1 MRCKP
6 EISVF
11 VSLVFLSMY
20 SKASTLHEQHSP
32 SVEGRE
38 KEPCREFSFGLRG
51 VLPLPEA
58 MSRHKYTR
66 MGPRLVHALATALP
80 FGTRVVFGHH
90 RTATGEIEWLLDG
103 SEHSDCPSF
112 ATTLGSAL
120 AAAGGCFSFEP
131 NQAARGHWPH
141 SVRLRPRA
149 VRREVERETRIGF
162 RVAPAELP
170 GEEIRIPSTG
180 TRRGPAF
187 SSIGALLQS
196 ARSTVSARVGVS
208 RLELNEQ
215 QVDWIRAAMRRF
227 ASSPALVDHAIATWL
242 EEWARTPR
250 GWQLDS
256 TVSSA
261 EPLPE
266 SFLHL
271 LGGEVFGQDIEILDA
286 EDQCFSS
293 RALDLSACCHAW
305 KELPRLFPVEVLLAS
320 LRQPRRYN
328 RALPRLPE
336 TGMQIGEVECHGEAH
351 PLRVPCEARDRHVW
365 CVGATGTGKSSLLLR
380 MIRQDIE
387 TGEGVALID
396 PHGDLFEHVLASI
409 PAKRVKDVVLLEPGR
424 GARVPGLNFLEVTNG
439 PLRELQ
445 RNFVVNEL
453 FGIFDQLW
461 DMRECGGPMFQT
473 YFRNAV
479 LLLMEGGSDATLTE
493 LPLVFEDRAFRERL
507 KTNCRDPLVT
517 SFWTNQAE
525 KAGGEASLSNIAP
538 YITSKLNVFTHS
550 SVLRPIIGQARSTLD
565 FRHMLS
571 KRSIFLVNLAK
582 GLIGDAEARLL
593 GMLLLGRI
601 FAAGMERA
609 TLPPQ
614 RRTPFS
620 VYVDETQNFLTNTLA
635 TMLAEARKFGLRLTL
650 ANQNLSQLSGHG
662 RHDLLQAML
671 GNVGTLAFFR
681 LGPTDARSMELYTR
695 PLFDEFA
702 LQRLPNYHAV
712 GRILTAHGPLEP
724 LVFSTLPPEVPS
736 HERIAAKV
744 RRRQG
749 RFTRSVA
756 TVQKEICA
764 RRTPNVQEGKNA
776 PLSSS

>member
-1 MRCKP
+1 
-6 EISVF
+6 
-11 VSLVFLSMY
+11 MY
-20 SKASTLHEQHSP
+20 SKPSTLLEHLSAA
-32 SVEGRE
+32 VEGRE
-38 KEPCREFSFGLRG
+38 KEPSREFSFGLRG
-51 VLPLPEA
+51 VLPLSEA
-58 MSRHKYTR
+58 MSRRESTR
-66 MGPRLVHALATALP
+66 MGPRLVRAIATALP
-80 FGTRVVFGHH
+80 LGPRVVFGHH
-90 RTATGEIEWLLDG
+90 RTATGEIEWMLDG
-103 SEHSDCPSF
+103 SENSDSSSL
-112 ATTLGSAL
+112 AITLGSAL
-120 AAAGGCFSFEP
+120 AAAGGYFSFEP
-131 NQAARGHWPH
+131 NQAAREQWTH

-149 VRREVERETRIGF
+149 VRLQIGQVARIGF
-162 RVAPAELP
+162 RVAPTLLP
-170 GEEIRIPSTG
+170 VEEIRVPSVG
-180 TRRGPAF
+180 ARRTPAF
-187 SSIGALLQS
+187 SSVGALLQS

-208 RLELNEQ
+208 RIELTDQ
-215 QVDWIRAAMRRF
+215 QVSGIRAAIHRF
-227 ASSPALVDHAIATWL
+227 ASSSALADHAVAAWL
-242 EEWARTPR
+242 EEWARVPR
-250 GWQLDS
+250 GWQLDC
-256 TVSSA
+256 TLSSD

-271 LGGEVFGQDIEILDA
+271 LGGEIFGQDIEILDA
-286 EDQCFSS
+286 KEQCFSPL
-293 RALDLSACCHAW
+293 ALDLSACCHAG
-305 KELPRLFPVEVLLAS
+305 KKLPRLFPVEVLLSS
-320 LRQPRRYN
+320 LRQPRSYN

-336 TGMQIGEVECHGEAH
+336 SGMQIGEVECHGNTH
-351 PLRVPCEARDRHVW
+351 PLRLPCEARDRHCW
-365 CVGATGTGKSSLLLR
+365 LVGATGTGKSSLLLR
-380 MIRQDIE
+380 MIRHDIE
-387 TGEGVALID
+387 SGEGVALID

-409 PAKRVKDVVLLEPGR
+409 PPKRVKDVVLLEPGR

-479 LLLMEGGSDATLTE
+479 LLLMEGCGSDATLTE

-507 KTNCRDPLVT
+507 KASCRDPLVT

-525 KAGGEASLSNIAP
+525 KAGGEASLCNIAP

-565 FRHMLS
+565 FRRMLS

-609 TLPPQ
+609 ILPQ
-614 RRTPFS
+614 SRRTAFS

-635 TMLAEARKFGLRLTL
+635 AMLAEARKFGLRLTL
-650 ANQNLSQLSGHG
+650 ANQNLAQLAGHG
-662 RHDLLQAML
+662 RHDLLQALL
-671 GNVGTLAFFR
+671 GNVGSLALFR

-695 PLFDEFA
+695 PLFDEFV
-702 LQRLPNYHAV
+702 LQRLPNFHAV

-724 LVFSTLPPEVPS
+724 LVFRTLPPEAPS
-736 HERIAAKV
+736 QERIATEV
-744 RRRQG
+744 RRRQR

-756 TVQKEICA
+756 AVQKEICA
-764 RRTPNVQEGKNA
+764 RRTPSAQDRQA
-776 PLSSS
+776 AF